1 MEKKTVLVGMSGG
14 VDSAAAAAL
23 LAEAGYRPVGCTLRL
38 YSNEELG
45 LEREGGCC
53 SLEDVEDARSTARR
67 LGMDFHVFNFS
78 ALFRSQ
84 VMDEFVAGYQLSLI
98 HI

>member
-38 YSNEELG
+38 YGNEELG

-53 SLEDVEDARSTARR
+53 SLEDVEDAASMASFSHFSIQIESRSCTWIWISS
-67 LGMDFHVFNFS
+67 VS
-78 ALFRSQ
+78 SSS
-84 VMDEFVAGYQLSLI
+84 LST
-98 HI
+98 